1 MTSVE
6 RADLVVIVSFLMIL
20 AGVARELWKWRRRR
34 IDGQVLNY
42 MEEHARKHSGNR
54 LQSLANITRRL
65 GMSEEQVTEALTRL
79 RKAGKVRQ
87 HGENWMLTEGLV
99 VDLNRNP

>member
-6 RADLVVIVSFLMIL
+6 VWATIL
-20 AGVARELWKWRRRR
+20 GLFVLLAASVTALSKWNRSRT
-34 IDGQVLNY
+34 DAVVLNY

-54 LQSLANITRRL
+54 LQSLANITQRL
-65 GMSEEQVTEALTRL
+65 GMSEKRVMEALTRL

-87 HGENWMLTEGLV
+87 HGENWVLI
-99 VDLNRNP
+99 